1 MSLEPADAAA
11 DAGLEPAG
19 DAFDLSMAVSQLAT
33 NSTDLRIML
42 KLLASQLGDALGDRL
57 SIERSGGRF
66 RKSDEIKSVRITL
79 GDDTLQ
85 ADVDGGVV
93 RCSIGHASGGIRIR
107 NEQVDMGT
115 WLTKLLGILR
125 GEAAHS
131 EQTRLALE
139 RVIIGET

>member
-11 DAGLEPAG
+11 DAGLEPVG

-42 KLLASQLGDALGDRL
+42 KLLVSQLADALGDRL
-57 SIERSGGRF
+57 TIERAGGRF

-79 GDDTLQ
+79 GDDTL
-85 ADVDGGVV
+85 AAESDGASV

-125 GEAAHS
+125 DEAAHS